1 MYSPGEF
8 GKLIGRSVNT
18 LQQWDRKG
26 ILKAQRSPTNRRYY
40 TNDQYLEYLELVAK
54 EQGKTMVYARVSGQA
69 QKTDIRIL
77 LIGMKGCGKTTIGRL
92 LAEKLRVPF
101 IDSDTE
107 IEQMHRRERSEALS
121 SGQILKQYGETYFH
135 ALEIRALKHVARE
148 IEKTDFVFA
157 CGGRTPLQ
165 EENQEILPQLG
176 TIIFLHTD
184 KVVLL
189 KRILAQGIPS
199 FFPYQDD
206 AEKSLDELLTQ
217 RMPAYKKLADL
228 TIVVGEGT
236 PEEVM
241 HTILTELRAYDQN

>member
-1 MYSPGEF
+1 M
-8 GKLIGRSVNT
+8 
-18 LQQWDRKG
+18 
-26 ILKAQRSPTNRRYY
+26 
-40 TNDQYLEYLELVAK
+40 
-54 EQGKTMVYARVSGQA
+54 
-69 QKTDIRIL
+69 
-77 LIGMKGCGKTTIGRL
+77 
-92 LAEKLRVPF
+92 AEKLRVPF

-135 ALEIRALKHVARE
+135 ALEIRALKQVARE